1 MSGRMK
7 PPDEPLDARG
17 LRFAIVAARFNHEIT
32 ERLVEGALECFTAGG
47 NSDVP
52 VEWVPGSFELP
63 LASRALAE
71 TRGVSLQQ
79 IHRYEIGANTLSVA
93 MLWQLAECL
102 GVSVQYFF
110 EGLD

>member
-1 MSGRMK
+1 MRQ
-7 PPDEPLDARG
+7 EQVVAHVARQLSRRRSDLG
-17 LRFAIVAARFNHEIT
+17 LSLAEV
-32 ERLVEGALECFTAGG
+32 
-47 NSDVP
+47 
-52 VEWVPGSFELP
+52 
-63 LASRALAE
+63 ASRC
-71 TRGVSLQQ
+71 GVSLQQ